1 MKVLIPT
8 PLRQYTAKQASV
20 DVTAQTVSEM
30 LSQLTGQ
37 FPELRKQ
44 LFTDDGKLRRFV
56 NVYVND
62 EDIRY
67 LEHENTAIKEN
78 DTISIVPSVA
88 GGSSGQGLVDCE
100 FRCSSRFSVEARA
113 FRPRAI
119 ASMRLQPLRQEPQRR
134 KRFLHV
140 GGRGTEG
147 PLYPN

>member
-20 DVTAQTVSEM
+20 EVTAQTVNEM

-44 LFTDDGKLRRFV
+44 LFTDEGKLRRFV

-67 LEHENTAIKEN
+67 LEHENTAINEN

-88 GGSSGQGLVDCE
+88 GGSGQWTVHKSVQPICELSLRAPDVGARNLLVVE
-100 FRCSSRFSVEARA
+100 RVKSRSLAD
-113 FRPRAI
+113 
-119 ASMRLQPLRQEPQRR
+119 
-134 KRFLHV
+134 
-140 GGRGTEG
+140 
-147 PLYPN
+147 

>member
-1 MKVLIPT
+1 MLIPT

-20 DVTAQTVSEM
+20 EVTAQTVNEM

-44 LFTDDGKLRRFV
+44 LFTDEGKLRRFV

-88 GGSSGQGLVDCE
+88 GGKWTVD
-100 FRCSSRFSVEARA
+100 RA
-113 FRPRAI
+113 
-119 ASMRLQPLRQEPQRR
+119 
-134 KRFLHV
+134 
-140 GGRGTEG
+140 
-147 PLYPN
+147 